1 MKNQNNTPLWDALNE
16 YVNNEIV
23 SFDVPGHKKKKYTA
37 NGEAFGE
44 RLVKL
49 DANSMKPLDNIANPI
64 GVIKE
69 AELLMAEAFKADYA
83 FFLVNGTTHG
93 VQSMIMSACAPG
105 DKIIMPRNVH
115 KSAIKALILSGAV
128 PVYVQPEIND
138 DLGIA
143 NGITVE
149 AVKEAIKE
157 NNDAK
162 AIFIINPTYYGMTS
176 NLKEIVRVAHENNMV
191 VLVDEA
197 HGAHFS
203 FSEKLPLSAMEVG
216 ADIAAVSL
224 HKTCGSL
231 TQSSALLI
239 NERTIKKEKVKTI
252 LNLTQTTSASYLLMC
267 SLDIAR
273 RDLALNGKEIFE
285 NIIRLADYAR
295 EEINKIDGLSTFGQ
309 SLINNRGVY
318 NIDKTKL
325 AVNVSDL
332 GLSGLHVYDILRD
345 EYKIQVEFGDTKN
358 ILAILGNGDNEQTV
372 NTLIN
377 ALKDISVKHR
387 TNETIT
393 SILDLHNPE
402 VVISPREAFYLDKK
416 SISIKN
422 ALGEICGEHIMSYPP
437 GIPIISP
444 GERFTKEMID
454 YILFLK
460 KEGSM
465 LTGTED
471 PNIDFI
477 KIITT

>member
-1 MKNQNNTPLWDALNE
+1 MRNQNNTPLWDALNL
-16 YVNNEIV
+16 YVENEIV

-37 NGEAFGE
+37 IGEALGE
-44 RLVKL
+44 SIVKL
-49 DANSMKPLDNIANPI
+49 DANSMKQLDNIANPI

-69 AELLMAEAFKADYA
+69 SELLMAEAFKADYA

-115 KSAIKALILSGAV
+115 KSAIKALILSGAI

-138 DLGIA
+138 ELSIA

-149 AVKEAIKE
+149 AVKKAIKD
-157 NNDAK
+157 NKDAK
-162 AIFIINPTYYGMTS
+162 AIFVINPTYYGMAS
-176 NLKEIVRVAHENNMV
+176 NLKEIVKIAHNNNMV

-203 FSEKLPLSAMEVG
+203 FSDNLPISAMEAG

-239 NERTIKKEKVKTI
+239 NERSIKREKVKTI
-252 LNLTQTTSASYLLMC
+252 LNLTQTTSASYLIMS
-267 SLDIAR
+267 SLDVAR
-273 RDLALNGKEIFE
+273 KDLALNGNKIFD

-309 SLINNRGVY
+309 DLINNSGIY
-318 NIDKTKL
+318 NVDKTKL
-325 AVNVSDL
+325 AITVSEL
-332 GLSGLHVYDILRD
+332 GISGLYAYDLLRD
-345 EYKIQVEFGDTKN
+345 KYGIQVEFGDTKN
-358 ILAILGNGDNEQTV
+358 ILAILGNGDSKETV
-372 NTLIN
+372 DKLIN
-377 ALKDISVKHR
+377 ALKDISIKYR
-387 TNETIT
+387 RNDIIT

-402 VVISPREAFYLDKK
+402 VIISPREAFYLDKK
-416 SISIKN
+416 SIPIEN

-444 GERFTKEMID
+444 GEKFTKEMID

-471 PNIDFI
+471 PNIDYI
-477 KIITT
+477 KIITM

>member
-1 MKNQNNTPLWDALNE
+1 MKNQNTTPLWDALNE

-37 NGEAFGE
+37 IGEAFGE
-44 RLVKL
+44 RLAKL

-157 NNDAK
+157 NSDAK
-162 AIFIINPTYYGMTS
+162 AIFVINPTYYGMTS

-203 FSEKLPLSAMEVG
+203 FSHKLPLSAMEVG

-239 NERTIKKEKVKTI
+239 NERTIKREKVKTI

-295 EEINKIDGLSTFGQ
+295 GEINRIDGLSTFGQ

-325 AVNVSDL
+325 AINVSDL

-372 NTLIN
+372 NTLID
-377 ALKDISVKHR
+377 ALKDISIKHR
-387 TNETIT
+387 TDETII